1 MFKLGFFMEW
11 CAHLIDM
18 VLKFRK
24 KPDCQIACVQSKT
37 YVPKGCGCTYAK
49 STFATCSFPLYA
61 CEGKKTF
68 ASTLVN
74 LDRQNSSQN

>member
-24 KPDCQIACVQSKT
+24 ISSVQSKT
-37 YVPKGCGCTYAK
+37 YVP
-49 STFATCSFPLYA
+49 
-61 CEGKKTF
+61 
-68 ASTLVN
+68 
-74 LDRQNSSQN
+74 